1 MKMFVLAG
9 ALCLLL
15 ANSTVCKANSGPWC
29 KLDVVTLA
37 FKNQQSGIL
46 RRSNFAPSRQFA
58 TETRKRKGLG

>member
-29 KLDVVTLA
+29 KPV
-37 FKNQQSGIL
+37 S
-46 RRSNFAPSRQFA
+46 
-58 TETRKRKGLG
+58 